1 MFILSALKSTVE
13 PKEPTYRASSAG
25 SHPRPSYDG
34 TRAQKPPI
42 PISGETVS
50 KRVLSA
56 QPRYQPIRID
66 DIMAKAG
73 TLTWVLSFISIKFYK
88 IDYLILKSK
97 RISQCNSK
105 NSKHRRSWDAVCF
118 HLPLYRMFSFQEFE
132 LGHFASISEI
142 LQGWENKEVCSTYVP
157 TNNLRIYGKWKMI
170 AKRRKIRKTTQQCV
184 ARKKG
189 NQNNPEKYTSSANKI
204 LSLFGLPSSLCIKAF

>member
-1 MFILSALKSTVE
+1 M
-13 PKEPTYRASSAG
+13 
-25 SHPRPSYDG
+25 
-34 TRAQKPPI
+34 
-42 PISGETVS
+42 S

-88 IDYLILKSK
+88 VDYLILKSI
-97 RISQCNSK
+97 RITQCNSK
-105 NSKHRRSWDAVCF
+105 NSKQRRSWDALCF
-118 HLPLYRMFSFQEFE
+118 HLPLHRMFSFQEFE
-132 LGHFASISEI
+132 LVHFASISEI
-142 LQGWENKEVCSTYVP
+142 LRGWENKEVCSTYVP

-170 AKRRKIRKTTQQCV
+170 AKRRKTTQQCV

-204 LSLFGLPSSLCIKAF
+204 LSLCLVYRHHYVLKHSRILIEIKCVENSMFFKAAFTKRFVSKAKA

>member
-1 MFILSALKSTVE
+1 MFIPSALKSTVE

-25 SHPRPSYDG
+25 SHPRPSYDS

-73 TLTWVLSFISIKFYK
+73 TLTWVLIFISIKFYK
-88 IDYLILKSK
+88 IDYLILKSN
-97 RISQCNSK
+97 RITQCNNK
-105 NSKHRRSWDAVCF
+105 NPKQRRSWDSVRF
-118 HLPLYRMFSFQEFE
+118 HLPLHRMFSFQEFE
-132 LGHFASISEI
+132 LVHFASISEI
-142 LQGWENKEVCSTYVP
+142 LQGWENKKVCSIYVR
-157 TNNLRIYGKWKMI
+157 NSNLRIYGKWKTN
-170 AKRRKIRKTTQQCV
+170 AKRWKTRKTMQQCM

-189 NQNNPEKYTSSANKI
+189 NQNNPEKYTVK
-204 LSLFGLPSSLCIKAF
+204 FRK

>member
-1 MFILSALKSTVE
+1 MFIPSALKSTVE

-25 SHPRPSYDG
+25 SHPRPSHEG

-73 TLTWVLSFISIKFYK
+73 TLTWVLSFISIKFCK
-88 IDYLILKSK
+88 IDYLILKSN
-97 RISQCNSK
+97 RITQCNNK

-118 HLPLYRMFSFQEFE
+118 HLPLHRIFSFQEFE
-132 LGHFASISEI
+132 LVHFASISEI
-142 LQGWENKEVCSTYVP
+142 LLGWENKKVCSIYVP
-157 TNNLRIYGKWKMI
+157 ASNLRIYGTRKMN
-170 AKRRKIRKTTQQCV
+170 AKRRKTRKTMQQCM

-189 NQNNPEKYTSSANKI
+189 NQNNSGKYTS
-204 LSLFGLPSSLCIKAF
+204 FFLCE